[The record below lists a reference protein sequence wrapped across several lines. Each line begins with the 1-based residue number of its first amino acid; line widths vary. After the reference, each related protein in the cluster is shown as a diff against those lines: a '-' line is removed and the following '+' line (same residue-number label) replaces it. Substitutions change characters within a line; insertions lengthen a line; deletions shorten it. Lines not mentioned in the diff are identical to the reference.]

1 MSCPEC
7 SSGLWIPVSGMRL
20 CLPCGTRFIAPT
32 GGRVAS
38 DARDRARRTP
48 EQVREQ
54 TRRGYLRRL
63 ARDEARESKRP
74 VEQVYADW
82 GVA

>member
-1 MSCPEC
+1 
-7 SSGLWIPVSGMRL
+7 MRL
-20 CLPCGTRFIAPT
+20 CLPCGTRFIAPA
-32 GGRVAS
+32 GGRTAVN
-38 DARDRARRTP
+38 ARERARRTP
-48 EQVREQ
+48 ERVREQ

-74 VEQVYADW
+74 VEQVYAEW